1 LTLAGLPLHVKA
13 PLLFPG
19 YSHFDLRVDAGLRS
33 GTRGR
38 AISGVR

>member
-1 LTLAGLPLHVKA
+1 LHVKA

-19 YSHFDLRVDAGLRS
+19 YAHFDLRVDAGLGS

-38 AISGVR
+38 AVSGVR